1 MVERF
6 LSLYLS
12 VTKHEARPQLVRW
25 YEDEW
30 SSVFD
35 EYLYTGKDDFRLL
48 RWVMARGIYSEVREG
63 LKQGLAYAVKR
74 QAARRGRRPPSSR
87 RLFSSHLSSTPG
99 PCDHREGTN

>member
-1 MVERF
+1 MTGRAWDSARSHGALLHVRRERGSVPFLVVERF

-12 VTKHEARPQLVRW
+12 VTKHEAKPQLVRW

-48 RWVMARGIYSEVREG
+48 RWVMARGIYSEVG
-63 LKQGLAYAVKR
+63 
-74 QAARRGRRPPSSR
+74 
-87 RLFSSHLSSTPG
+87 
-99 PCDHREGTN
+99 